1 MRLLKTKFPQN
12 LRPILYVELN
22 SDEFNSHQLKKKKSG
37 VGTKV
42 ALGMVYK
49 KKISFQ
55 YHKKEVHQNF
65 LAWKYDIKEHLDFP
79 YLFIYHGY

>member
-1 MRLLKTKFPQN
+1 MYMASIFNFLVYGRMRLLKTKYPQY

-22 SDEFNSHQLKKKKSG
+22 SDEFNSHQLKKKPR
-37 VGTKV
+37 VGTKI

-55 YHKKEVHQNF
+55 YRKKGSTT
-65 LAWKYDIKEHLDFP
+65 KFP
-79 YLFIYHGY
+79 ILEI